1 MNHRRSPRSRFL
13 AWTAFLVGLAALL
26 APGGACSRPRQDGRP
41 VPGQVR
47 RVICMSPA
55 YTEICFA
62 LGQGNRLV
70 GVTDFCSYPP
80 EVERLTRIGGFLNPD
95 LELIVRLKP
104 DLVLTAPEQPELRKS
119 LNQLGIAT
127 LEVPVHNFAEIRAG
141 IRTIARALQA
151 EPAGEALVRAFAQG
165 VGALPLPPGARR
177 PRVLLVV
184 GRTIGDLSGV
194 YVAGRG
200 TFLSEVLAS
209 AGGENAYEGAILYP
223 NLSLEGIASLNP
235 DVILELRPG
244 ESLSPEA
251 RVQAV
256 EDWKQLPFVGA
267 VKNGRV
273 FLLTDSCIDIPGPR
287 APQTVRIFHETL
299 FGK

>member
-1 MNHRRSPRSRFL
+1 MNQGRSPRSRVL
-13 AWTAFLVGLAALL
+13 ARAMLRAVLAALL
-26 APGGACSRPRQDGRP
+26 ALGGACSRPRQAGQP

-47 RVICMSPA
+47 RVVCMSPA

-62 LGQGNRLV
+62 LGKGDLMV

-80 EVERLTRIGGFLNPD
+80 EVKRLTRVGGFLNPN

-104 DLVLTAPEQPELRKS
+104 DLVLTAPEQPELRKN

-141 IRTIARALQA
+141 IATIARALHA
-151 EPAGEALVRAFAQG
+151 EPAGEALARAFTRG
-165 VGALPLPPGARR
+165 VGALPLPPGERR
-177 PRVLLVV
+177 PRVLVVV
-184 GRTIGDLSGV
+184 GRTIGDLSSV

-209 AGGENAYEGAILYP
+209 AGGENVYEGSILYP
-223 NLSLEGIASLNP
+223 NLSLEGIAGLNP

-251 RVQAV
+251 RVRAV
-256 EDWKQLPFVGA
+256 EDWKQLPFVRA
-267 VKNGRV
+267 VREGRV
-273 FLLTDSCIDIPGPR
+273 YLLTDDCIDIPGPR
-287 APQTVRIFHETL
+287 APQTVRLFHDTL
-299 FGK
+299 FKK